1 MARLAKVMPAQQ
13 HTPIKMGLPPV
24 LTSLTRSVLRPIAAM
39 ARMMKYL
46 ERALKGWNRAGSA
59 PATVEAVV
67 MMEARTKNRMKK
79 GKIFFRSKEPLE
91 TLPPRLTCQVRQ
103 KARARVMG
111 MMARVRVSLTMV
123 AYSSTAP
130 LVPWRVS
137 QVAAAAPVS
146 LRVGASK
153 TIGEFV
159 IAPKVE
165 RFFLDHPEA
174 SFSLMVDNTQ
184 VLLRALEA
192 GRLDFVLVEGFF
204 ERSRYESRLY
214 RQEAFFGVCPPG
226 HRLAGRAVA
235 MEELAGERILVRE
248 TGSGTRAIFEEALRR
263 QNRTLRSFP
272 SVATISD
279 FSTIKSLVA
288 DGLGVSFLYAPV
300 VEREL
305 AQGTLA
311 RFDLAGTPMSGAFYF
326 VCLKDNLFAQSWADW
341 MA

>member
-1 MARLAKVMPAQQ
+1 MLDPRWNTFLVLCETMNYTRAAERLCLTQPAVTHHIHYLEDHYGCRLFSYEGKV
-13 HTPIKMGLPPV
+13 LR
-24 LTSLTRSVLRPIAAM
+24 LTDAGVRLREYTRSMAYNSRKIEAAM
-39 ARMMKYL
+39 A
-46 ERALKGWNRAGSA
+46 SD
-59 PATVEAVV
+59 
-67 MMEARTKNRMKK
+67 
-79 GKIFFRSKEPLE
+79 
-91 TLPPRLTCQVRQ
+91 
-103 KARARVMG
+103 
-111 MMARVRVSLTMV
+111 
-123 AYSSTAP
+123 
-130 LVPWRVS
+130 
-137 QVAAAAPVS
+137 APVS

-165 RFFLDHPEA
+165 RFLRNHPEA

-192 GRLDFVLVEGFF
+192 GRLDFALVEGFF
-204 ERSRYESRLY
+204 ERSRYETRLC
-214 RQEAFFGVCPPG
+214 RQEAFFGVCSPE
-226 HRLAGRAVA
+226 HRLAGRTVA
-235 MEELAGERILVRE
+235 MEELDGERLLIRE

-341 MA
+341 ME